1 MIFLICVLSLDFF
14 LMFFLT
20 LKWQASF
27 TYWLF
32 LSQSLK
38 SCVSE
43 GIQAVDDRMTKQ
55 EDIRRKK
62 VQQIVLSLKDH
73 P

>member
-1 MIFLICVLSLDFF
+1 MGSKLYK
-14 LMFFLT
+14 LT
-20 LKWQASF
+20 FS
-27 TYWLF
+27 

-62 VQQIVLSLKDH
+62 VQQINYYLRKIILRMTLILPLTQRK
-73 P
+73 